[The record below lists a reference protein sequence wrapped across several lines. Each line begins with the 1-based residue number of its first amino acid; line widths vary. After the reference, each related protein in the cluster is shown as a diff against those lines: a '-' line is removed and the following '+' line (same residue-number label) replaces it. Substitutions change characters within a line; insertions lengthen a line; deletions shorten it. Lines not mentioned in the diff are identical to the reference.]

1 LTGKK
6 QTERPVERIGNRRD
20 EEIEVVG
27 LRVLVVDDE
36 PSVRKVT
43 SRALA
48 LSGASVT
55 ECDTC
60 GAALSA
66 VSSGAF
72 HVVVTDVR
80 MPDMSG
86 MDALR
91 QMRQVDPHVAV
102 IVMTGA
108 PDAATA
114 GEASRLGA
122 AAYLAKPS
130 SMTRIRNAV
139 ARAGILSRIARL
151 EHDGVVP
158 APSLPP
164 AAVDPEKLGQRVDAA
179 ISSLWMAFQPI
190 VTPRGGV
197 VAYEALM
204 RSAEPTL
211 ERPQDLLEGA
221 MQVGRLA
228 GLTARA
234 HALVADAMPSLP
246 PDVDVC
252 INLHDADLIE
262 GVLPCDGPELRGWT
276 SRVVVEISERAPLDR
291 LGDPRLV
298 ASHLRMRGYRIAVDD
313 FGAANNA
320 VACLAHLEPDLVKL
334 DRMLVK
340 GVDQDARRARVVS
353 TLVDLL
359 HSLGIAVAAEGVET
373 EAEANTLAGAGCDM
387 LQGFRIARPGA
398 GFPKPAWP

>member
-1 LTGKK
+1 M
-6 QTERPVERIGNRRD
+6 ERIGNRTD
-20 EEIEVVG
+20 AEIDVVG

-72 HVVVTDVR
+72 HVVVTDVC

-91 QMRQVDPHVAV
+91 HMRQVDPHVAV
-102 IVMTGA
+102 VVMTGA

-114 GEASRLGA
+114 GEAARLGA

-130 SMTRIRNAV
+130 SMTRIRRAV

-151 EHDGVVP
+151 EHDSVLP
-158 APSLPP
+158 DPSLRR
-164 AAVDPEKLGQRVDAA
+164 AAVDPQGLGQRVDAA
-179 ISSLWMAFQPI
+179 LSSLWMAYQPI
-190 VTPRGGV
+190 VTPGGEV
-197 VAYEALM
+197 VAYEALV
-204 RSAEPTL
+204 RSAEPSL
-211 ERPQDLLEGA
+211 ERPQDLLEA
-221 MQVGRLA
+221 AAHVGRLA
-228 GLTARA
+228 SLTARA

-246 PDVDVC
+246 PDVDMC
-252 INLHDADLIE
+252 INLHDTDLIE
-262 GVLPCDGPELRGWT
+262 GVLPWEGPDLRRWT
-276 SRVVVEISERAPLDR
+276 SRAVVEISERASLDR

-334 DRMLVK
+334 DRTLVK
-340 GVDQDARRARVVS
+340 DVDRDARRARVVS
-353 TLVDLL
+353 TLVDLI

-373 EAEANTLAGAGCDM
+373 DAEAKSLAGAGCDM

-398 GFPKPAWP
+398 GFPKPEWP